1 MKRYFIILLVLIPVF
16 GICSLFGAEGT
27 DVSELLDHSS
37 ATFEILGYKVNPEA
51 DLAFEITDALS
62 ESLAVIGSDV
72 VPASGTAPV
81 KYSNISLDNHMDQL
95 LGDVDAAASDP
106 RNQIIFSYRVTGRGN
121 EQSSNTY
128 HVDFCFRPFFRYE
141 NDQQDTE
148 SYINASYQLVNRSYS
163 FPDYTSDRNQ
173 AETEIIENA
182 NGTSTLIVRDTQ
194 TSNVTIYKDGPTFAG
209 TRTGQ
214 NEKDQSVYEINIIN
228 EDGEST
234 YLADGLTQLF
244 CLGKNKIL
252 YVSDGDLY
260 FYNGKERKHLAEN
273 VDYVWYTGE
282 LQEIQN
288 SKSYL

>member
-128 HVDFCFRPFFRYE
+128 HVDFCFRPFFRYQD
-141 NDQQDTE
+141 DQQDTE

-163 FPDYTSDRNQ
+163 FPDYTSDRNET
-173 AETEIIENA
+173 ETEIIENA
-182 NGTSTLIVRDTQ
+182 NGTSTDIVV
-194 TSNVTIYKDGPTFAG
+194 VTKDDEAAG
-209 TRTGQ
+209 ETLSSYWT
-214 NEKDQSVYEINIIN
+214 V
-228 EDGEST
+228 
-234 YLADGLTQLF
+234 
-244 CLGKNKIL
+244 
-252 YVSDGDLY
+252 
-260 FYNGKERKHLAEN
+260 
-273 VDYVWYTGE
+273 TGE
-282 LQEIQN
+282 NAPLWIHRGAVTLTIDGSTAAGGYNNPEM
-288 SKSYL
+288 KFGLYKATVTATLYAP